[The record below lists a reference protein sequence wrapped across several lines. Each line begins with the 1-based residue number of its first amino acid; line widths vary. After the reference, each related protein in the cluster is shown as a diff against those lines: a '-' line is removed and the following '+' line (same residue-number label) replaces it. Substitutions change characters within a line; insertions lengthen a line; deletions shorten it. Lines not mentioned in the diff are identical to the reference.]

1 MELVVARTEV
11 PGASEAERDA
21 ALERL
26 AGEVLPGLA

>member
-1 MELVVARTEV
+1 V

-26 AGEVLPGLA
+26 AGEVMPAFA

>member
-1 MELVVARTEV
+1 V

-26 AGEVLPGLA
+26 AGEVMPAL